1 MLGISPDSAE
11 SHRKFK
17 SKYGLRNTLLVDED
31 HAIAE
36 SYGVW
41 VEKNTFGRKY
51 MGIARTTFVVDPKGR
66 VARVFEKVNPAG
78 HAGDVAKAL
87 EELRAGAK

>member
-1 MLGISPDSAE
+1 MGVSPDSVE

-17 SKYGLRNTLLVDED
+17 AKFGLRVTLLVDED

-41 VEKNTFGRKY
+41 AMKNTFGHAR
-51 MGIARTTFVVDPKGR
+51 MGVVRTTFLIDPKGR
-66 VARVFEKVNPAG
+66 VARVFEKVQVTG
-78 HAGDVAKAL
+78 HAGEVAAAI
-87 EELRAGAK
+87 EDHQR